1 MGPCHLSHERKSP
14 GATRG
19 ESVWEKCPIDY
30 IQMDLY
36 TFGFSNSMPCR
47 QMCFPFM
54 NLEVVSGMAMTW
66 VKVSKKY
73 KKAVIEVEENFLLLF
88 VLS

>member
-1 MGPCHLSHERKSP
+1 MQNNVNREDIIRCKITMVSFANIYPVCTMYTILSMLH
-14 GATRG
+14 
-19 ESVWEKCPIDY
+19 V
-30 IQMDLY
+30 
-36 TFGFSNSMPCR
+36 FSFF
-47 QMCFPFM
+47 CFPSM

-88 VLS
+88 VSS

>member
-1 MGPCHLSHERKSP
+1 
-14 GATRG
+14 
-19 ESVWEKCPIDY
+19 
-30 IQMDLY
+30 MDLY
-36 TFGFSNSMPCR
+36 TFGFSTSMPCR